1 MAFTPIPMM
10 EFKDPAAIFDGNS
23 TTLIAGSTMEFKAEV
38 EIRS

>member
-10 EFKDPAAIFDGNS
+10 EFKDPDAILDGNA
-23 TTLIAGSTMEFKAEV
+23 TTLIADSTMEFKAEV